1 MTAPKEWRLITSG
14 RGTAGWNMALDEAL
28 LGSFEEGDRPILRLY
43 GWEPSLSLGRFSNL
57 ASSVDLAALEAKRL
71 PFVRRMTGG
80 GILVHGD
87 DLSYSLV
94 LPRNLLESR
103 GVKES
108 YRHLCGFL
116 INLYEKLGH
125 RPAFAGELAME
136 SGPANLCLAG
146 SEPYDILIEGR
157 KMGGN
162 AQRYTSK
169 ALFQHGTIPRSI
181 DEERY
186 EGLFLEA
193 SGLERAATLQR
204 LETPLE
210 QEALQLLL
218 LEAFCESFGAD
229 LSEEGLRKEEQKRA
243 ELLLALKYSQQRW
256 NSHARDI
263 QA

>member
-1 MTAPKEWRLITSG
+1 MTALKEWRLITSG
-14 RGTAGWNMALDEAL
+14 RGSAAWNMALDEAL
-28 LGSFEEGDRPILRLY
+28 LGSFAEGERPILRLY
-43 GWEPSLSLGRFSNL
+43 SWEPSLSLGRFSNL
-57 ASSVDLAALEAKRL
+57 SSSIEAAALEAKQL
-71 PFVRRMTGG
+71 PVVRRMTGG

-94 LPRNLLESR
+94 LPRNALKSR

-125 RPAFAGELAME
+125 RPAFACDRSLQSCP
-136 SGPANLCLAG
+136 SGICLAG
-146 SEPYDILIEGR
+146 SEPYDIVIGGA

-162 AQRYTSK
+162 AQRYTAK

-181 DEERY
+181 DEARFES
-186 EGLFLEA
+186 LFLEA
-193 SGLERAATLQR
+193 SGLENAATLQK

-210 QEALQLLL
+210 QEALQQLLI
-218 LEAFCESFGAD
+218 EAFCESFGAE
-229 LSEEGLRKEEQKRA
+229 LSDEGVRREEQQRA
-243 ELLLALKYSQQRW
+243 ELLLSLKYSQQRW

-263 QA
+263 QT

>member
-1 MTAPKEWRLITSG
+1 MTVPKEWRLVTSG
-14 RGTAGWNMALDEAL
+14 RGSAVWNMALDEAL

-57 ASSVDLAALEAKRL
+57 SSSIEVATLEAKQL

-136 SGPANLCLAG
+136 SGPSGLCLAG
-146 SEPYDILIEGR
+146 SEPYDIVIGGA

-162 AQRYTSK
+162 AQRYTAK

-181 DEERY
+181 DEARFD
-186 EGLFLEA
+186 GLFLEA

-204 LETPLE
+204 LETPME
-210 QEALQLLL
+210 QEELQQLLI
-218 LEAFCESFGAD
+218 EAFCESFDAE
-229 LSEEGLRKEEQKRA
+229 LTEEGVRKEEQQRA

-263 QA
+263 QT